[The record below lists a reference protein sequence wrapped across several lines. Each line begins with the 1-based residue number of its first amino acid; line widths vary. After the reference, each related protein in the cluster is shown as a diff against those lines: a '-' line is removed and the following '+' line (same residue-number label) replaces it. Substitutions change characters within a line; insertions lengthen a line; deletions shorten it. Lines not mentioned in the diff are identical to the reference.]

1 MSTIDRTRLTRLLAT
16 LGKPAT
22 QGSSNTQVASAGSQH
37 HPVPAKPGGRDPL
50 VLRARLRSRLTTLLE
65 SAGDFQQAAPLVTV
79 QEILRW
85 EFGENVVAHPQFERV
100 AGKVAQALLADEKM
114 EAAVY
119 RVIET
124 LLVSD

>member
-1 MSTIDRTRLTRLLAT
+1 MR
-16 LGKPAT
+16 
-22 QGSSNTQVASAGSQH
+22 N
-37 HPVPAKPGGRDPL
+37 PL
-50 VLRARLRSRLTTLLE
+50 VLRARLRSRLSTLRE
-65 SAGDFQQAAPLVTV
+65 GAGDFLESAPLVTV

-85 EFGENVVAHPQFERV
+85 EFGENVVAHPQFDQV

-124 LLVSD
+124 LLQSD